1 MAGEKA
7 SVDRD
12 KSYDL
17 INPFTGQ
24 PQSAPDAE
32 RETAYHD
39 QDEVTGT
46 ETHEDPY
53 DNDDEVYNGIEK
65 DTSRIA
71 DKRDSLGDAVKKG
84 HMKKLSETKDPF
96 SSKHKKNPPPKL
108 RITRRSID
116 AADKVIGDPS
126 VLVKARVAQN
136 TPKRLRSAAQRGAH
150 GSTAL
155 GKQVAAGT
163 PRSQARGGL
172 EEAEN
177 PMVAS
182 APATSD
188 SPMLGM
194 YSMNPNNSNGSKY
207 NIRSILESIALQAAE
222 TFEALDENATIPDAF
237 GSELDQCSKAIN
249 KLYSFVTQGQQDSQ
263 TGTTPVQGQNFMTK
277 ESYLNEAMYHA
288 TGYVYP
294 HGEPEKGKEYA
305 VPVPKSQIDGMYD
318 PTGNKFL
325 RKVKKH
331 NPHLTH
337 DEAKAIADSGGD
349 ELYKDHPTHTVE
361 NDREYKRI
369 YENNDLDEE
378 LVGNQH
384 KLDHNKNN
392 EIDGEDLEIARARK
406 AENKAK
412 AKMAE
417 AAFGVFD
424 FILRNGK

>member
-46 ETHEDPY
+46 QKHEDPY
-53 DNDDEVYNGIEK
+53 NNDDEVYNGIKK

-71 DKRDSLGDAVKKG
+71 DNRDSLGDAVKKG
-84 HMKKLSETKDPF
+84 HMKKLSETT
-96 SSKHKKNPPPKL
+96 SKINPRKNDTVISTFDRKID
-108 RITRRSID
+108 RHSAHRKAVHDTRKGPRNFLKRLD
-116 AADKVIGDPS
+116 NGGKALDPS
-126 VLVKARVAQN
+126 AYR
-136 TPKRLRSAAQRGAH
+136 
-150 GSTAL
+150 
-155 GKQVAAGT
+155 
-163 PRSQARGGL
+163 PRTIR
-172 EEAEN
+172 EAEN

-207 NIRSILESIALQAAE
+207 NLRSILESIALQAAE

-237 GSELDQCSKAIN
+237 GSELDQCSKALN
-249 KLYSFVTQGQQDSQ
+249 KLYSFVTQGQQDPQ

-277 ESYLNEAMYHA
+277 ESYLNEGTHIYSGMVRNKE
-288 TGYVYP
+288 TGKEHHWKVPMSNDDIENFDEDDFSEKLAHFNP
-294 HGEPEKGKEYA
+294 HLNDDHIKAIVDSGGEPE
-305 VPVPKSQIDGMYD
+305 
-318 PTGNKFL
+318 N
-325 RKVKKH
+325 H
-331 NPHLTH
+331 
-337 DEAKAIADSGGD
+337 
-349 ELYKDHPTHTVE
+349 DHPKYTVHNFQE
-361 NDREYKRI
+361 SYG
-369 YENNDLDEE
+369 LEE
-378 LVGNQH
+378 TAKSEKFKKDTAALAGH
-384 KLDHNKNN
+384 PGKLEPVDFKTLRQNN
-392 EIDGEDLEIARARK
+392 EEA
-406 AENKAK
+406 KAK

-417 AAFGVFD
+417 AAYGVFAH
-424 FILRNGK
+424 ILRNGR

>member
-32 RETAYHD
+32 RETAYYD

-46 ETHEDPY
+46 QKHEDPY
-53 DNDDEVYNGIEK
+53 NNSDEVYNGIKK

-84 HMKKLSETKDPF
+84 HMKKLSETT
-96 SSKHKKNPPPKL
+96 SKINPRKNDTVISTFDRKID
-108 RITRRSID
+108 RHSAHRKAVHDTRKGPRNFLKRLD
-116 AADKVIGDPS
+116 NGGKALDPS
-126 VLVKARVAQN
+126 AYR
-136 TPKRLRSAAQRGAH
+136 
-150 GSTAL
+150 
-155 GKQVAAGT
+155 
-163 PRSQARGGL
+163 PRTIR
-172 EEAEN
+172 EAEN

-207 NIRSILESIALQAAE
+207 NLRSILESIALQAAE

-249 KLYSFVTQGQQDSQ
+249 KLYSFVTQGQQDPQ

-294 HGEPEKGKEYA
+294 HGKPEEGKKYV
-305 VPVPKSQIDGMYD
+305 VPMSKREIVDGMYD

-361 NDREYKRI
+361 NDREFKRI
-369 YENNDLDEE
+369 YENNDLEEE

-384 KLDHNKNN
+384 KLDHNNN
-392 EIDGEDLEIARARK
+392 NKIDSEDLKIARAKGEVKARK
-406 AENKAK
+406 KLQ
-412 AKMAE
+412 E
-417 AAFGVFD
+417 AMFGTFAHLVRERKFD
-424 FILRNGK
+424 

>member
-24 PQSAPDAE
+24 PQSVPDAE
-32 RETAYHD
+32 RETAYYD

-84 HMKKLSETKDPF
+84 HMKKLSETT
-96 SSKHKKNPPPKL
+96 SSINPRKGDTVVTTAD
-108 RITRRSID
+108 RKVTSRSSHRKAVHDTRKGSRDFLSRLD
-116 AADKVIGDPS
+116 TGGKALDPS
-126 VLVKARVAQN
+126 AYR
-136 TPKRLRSAAQRGAH
+136 
-150 GSTAL
+150 
-155 GKQVAAGT
+155 
-163 PRSQARGGL
+163 PRTIR
-172 EEAEN
+172 EAEN

-207 NIRSILESIALQAAE
+207 NLRSILESIALQAAE
-222 TFEALDENATIPDAF
+222 TFEALDENATIPDSF

-249 KLYSFVTQGQQDSQ
+249 KLYSFVTQGQQDPQ
-263 TGTTPVQGQNFMTK
+263 TGTPPVQGQNFMTK
-277 ESYLNEAMYHA
+277 ESY
-288 TGYVYP
+288 G
-294 HGEPEKGKEYA
+294 
-305 VPVPKSQIDGMYD
+305 
-318 PTGNKFL
+318 
-325 RKVKKH
+325 
-331 NPHLTH
+331 
-337 DEAKAIADSGGD
+337 
-349 ELYKDHPTHTVE
+349 
-361 NDREYKRI
+361 
-369 YENNDLDEE
+369 LDEE
-378 LVGNQH
+378 LVGDQH

-392 EIDGEDLEIARARK
+392 EIDSEDLAIARAKGK
-406 AENKAK
+406 AENRAK
-412 AKMAE
+412 AKITE
-417 AAFGVFD
+417 AAFGVFGY
-424 FILRNGK
+424 ILRNGK

>member
-1 MAGEKA
+1 MAREKA

-17 INPFTGQ
+17 INPFNGQ

-32 RETAYHD
+32 RETAYYD

-46 ETHEDPY
+46 EKHEDPY

-71 DKRDSLGDAVKKG
+71 DKRDHLGDAVKKG
-84 HMKKLSETKDPF
+84 HMKKLSETT
-96 SSKHKKNPPPKL
+96 SSINP
-108 RITRRSID
+108 RR
-116 AADKVIGDPS
+116 GDVDLS
-126 VLVKARVAQN
+126 LGDR
-136 TPKRLRSAAQRGAH
+136 
-150 GSTAL
+150 L
-155 GKQVAAGT
+155 GKNTRSSAHRHAVA
-163 PRSQARGGL
+163 QARGRKARTAERRLRTGAQAL
-172 EEAEN
+172 NPTTVGAPRMVREAEN

-194 YSMNPNNSNGSKY
+194 YSMNPNNFNGSKY
-207 NIRSILESIALQAAE
+207 NLRSILELIALQAAE
-222 TFEALDENATIPDAF
+222 TFEALDENATIPDSF

-249 KLYSFVTQGQQDSQ
+249 KLYSFITQGQQDPQ

-277 ESYLNEAMYHA
+277 ESYFNEAMYHA

-294 HGEPEKGKEYA
+294 HGKPEEAKEYA
-305 VPVPKSQIDGMYD
+305 VPMSKKEINDYYD
-318 PTGNKFL
+318 PTGEKFL
-325 RKVKKH
+325 RKVKEH

-349 ELYKDHPTHTVE
+349 EVYKDHPTHTVE
-361 NDREYKRI
+361 NSTELRRI
-369 YENNDLDEE
+369 YENNELEEE
-378 LVGNQH
+378 LVGDQH

-392 EIDGEDLEIARARK
+392 EIDSEDLAIARAKGR
-406 AENKAK
+406 ANKAK

-417 AAFGVFD
+417 AAFGVFGY
-424 FILRNGK
+424 ILRNGR

>member
-39 QDEVTGT
+39 QKEITGT
-46 ETHEDPY
+46 QKHEDPY
-53 DNDDEVYNGIEK
+53 NNGDEVYNGIKK

-71 DKRDSLGDAVKKG
+71 DKRDHLGDAVKKG
-84 HMKKLSETKDPF
+84 HMKKLSETTSALKKGSGQAKIRISAQERGLGTGGPGGG
-96 SSKHKKNPPPKL
+96 SSTHLLAKKHQRTTRTKNKS
-108 RITRRSID
+108 RTTR
-116 AADKVIGDPS
+116 
-126 VLVKARVAQN
+126 VLER
-136 TPKRLRSAAQRGAH
+136 PE
-150 GSTAL
+150 TAL
-155 GKQVAAGT
+155 RPGQVKVGT
-163 PRSQARGGL
+163 VI
-172 EEAEN
+172 EAEN

-207 NIRSILESIALQAAE
+207 NLRSILESIALQAAE

-237 GSELDQCSKAIN
+237 GSELDQCSKALN

-305 VPVPKSQIDGMYD
+305 VRMSKREIDGMYD

-325 RKVKKH
+325 RKVKKD

-337 DEAKAIADSGGD
+337 KEAEAIADSGGD
-349 ELYKDHPTHTVE
+349 EVYKGHPTHTVE

-369 YENNDLDEE
+369 YENNDLEEE
-378 LVGNQH
+378 LVGDQH
-384 KLDHNKNN
+384 KLDVSGPEGKPDNKLSLHDFKKLGQ
-392 EIDGEDLEIARARK
+392 EAIAKKKLQEAMFGTFAHLVRERK
-406 AENKAK
+406 
-412 AKMAE
+412 
-417 AAFGVFD
+417 FD
-424 FILRNGK
+424 